1 MVIITSRSRR
11 CPALGPESYVEADIM
26 RDVQQPEYASIDGGV
41 VFPPTPLP
49 TVKNPDIG
57 LATPADGF
65 WCQGPRARM
74 NVTRGRA
81 LSPVV
86 TFCTVPRLADFD

>member
-1 MVIITSRSRR
+1 MVIIISRSRR

-65 WCQGPRARM
+65 WCQGP
-74 NVTRGRA
+74 
-81 LSPVV
+81 LSPG
-86 TFCTVPRLADFD
+86 